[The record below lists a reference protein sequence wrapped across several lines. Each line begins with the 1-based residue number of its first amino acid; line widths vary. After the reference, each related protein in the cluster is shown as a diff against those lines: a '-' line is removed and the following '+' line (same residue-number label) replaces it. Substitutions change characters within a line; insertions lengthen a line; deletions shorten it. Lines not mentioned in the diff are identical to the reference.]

1 MQDIFITD
9 KHILTNRQTYDFRSL
24 AKNLLACFAK
34 GLRVYN
40 FTCLPTLGRKF
51 KIELQRIIDLKVLF
65 ISAQKKTHHTETK
78 KAQDGNSQR

>member
-1 MQDIFITD
+1 MQKKIITE
-9 KHILTNRQTYDFRSL
+9 KNILTNRLTYDFRSL
-24 AKNLLACFAK
+24 ANNLLACFAE

-51 KIELQRIIDLKVLF
+51 KIELQRITDLKVLF
-65 ISAQKKTHHTETK
+65 ISAQKTHQTETK